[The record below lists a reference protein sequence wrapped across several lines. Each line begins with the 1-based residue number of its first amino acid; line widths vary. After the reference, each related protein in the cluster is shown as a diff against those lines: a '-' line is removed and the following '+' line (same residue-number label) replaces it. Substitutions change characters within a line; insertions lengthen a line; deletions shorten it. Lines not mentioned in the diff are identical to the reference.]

1 LGASLPCYYCE
12 WAKKHVRLKPQATTA
27 KSQVATTNARASTNP
42 SKSSL
47 TVEEAKAL
55 GVQAANFAF
64 NWQLNIFKVV
74 LVAVFLFA
82 NAMDYYTTKKGLEA
96 GLKEGNIFARTIMKW
111 GWKKY
116 QAVKLIGPALF
127 AYQAL
132 TSEDPNYI
140 WTATLGIGATM
151 FTYASIQNWLLIT
164 GKREWEKY
172 LEV

>member
-1 LGASLPCYYCE
+1 LPCYWCE
-12 WAKKHVRLKPQATTA
+12 EFVKKHVRLKPQATT
-27 KSQVATTNARASTNP
+27 TNVRISTNP

-64 NWQLNIFKVV
+64 NWQLNIFKVA

-96 GLKEGNIFARTIMKW
+96 GLKEGNIFAKTIMKW

-116 QAVKLIGPALF
+116 QTVKFIGPALF

-132 TSEDPNYI
+132 TSEDPYYV
-140 WTATLGIGATM
+140 WTATLGIGAVM
-151 FTYASIQNWLLIT
+151 FTYAAVQNWLLII

>member
-1 LGASLPCYYCE
+1 
-12 WAKKHVRLKPQATTA
+12 LKAQATTA
-27 KSQVATTNARASTNP
+27 KSQVATTSARAPVNL

-47 TVEEAKAL
+47 TVGEARAL

-64 NWQLNIFKVV
+64 NWQVNVFRVV

-96 GLKEGNIFARTIMKW
+96 GLKEGNVFARTIMKW
-111 GWKKY
+111 GWGKY
-116 QAVKLIGPALF
+116 QLIKFIGPALF

-140 WTATLGIGATM
+140 WTASLALGVAM
-151 FTYASIQNWLLIT
+151 FTYASIQNWMLLM
-164 GKREWEKY
+164 GRKK
-172 LEV
+172 LA

>member
-1 LGASLPCYYCE
+1 MN
-12 WAKKHVRLKPQATTA
+12 V
-27 KSQVATTNARASTNP
+27 RASTIP

-47 TVEEAKAL
+47 TVDEAKAL

-64 NWQLNIFKVV
+64 NWQVNIFKVA

-140 WTATLGIGATM
+140 WTASLAVGAAM
-151 FTYASIQNWLLIT
+151 FTYAFVQNLILIAGRKT
-164 GKREWEKY
+164 E
-172 LEV
+172 

>member
-1 LGASLPCYYCE
+1 LPCYYCE

>member
-1 LGASLPCYYCE
+1 MGENLPCYYCE

-64 NWQLNIFKVV
+64 NWQVNIFKVV

-96 GLKEGNIFARTIMKW
+96 GLKEGNIFAKTIMKW

-116 QAVKLIGPALF
+116 RAVKLIGPALF

-132 TSEDPNYI
+132 TSEDPYYV
-140 WTATLGIGATM
+140 WTASLAIGAGM
-151 FTYASIQNWLLIT
+151 FTYAFIQNLMLLM
-164 GKREWEKY
+164 GRKS
-172 LEV
+172 

>member
-1 LGASLPCYYCE
+1 MPCYYCE
-12 WAKKHVRLKPQATTA
+12 WAQKHVRLKPQATTMN
-27 KSQVATTNARASTNP
+27 VRASTIP

-47 TVEEAKAL
+47 TVDEAKAL

-64 NWQLNIFKVV
+64 NWQVNIFKVA

-116 QAVKLIGPALF
+116 QAVKLVGPALF

-132 TSEDPNYI
+132 TSEDPYYV
-140 WTATLGIGATM
+140 WTASLAIGAGA
-151 FTYASIQNWLLIT
+151 FVCAAIQNWLLIS
-164 GKREWEKY
+164 GKREGRST
-172 LEV
+172 

>member
-1 LGASLPCYYCE
+1 LPCYWCE
-12 WAKKHVRLKPQATTA
+12 WAKQHVRLKPQAGG
-27 KSQVATTNARASTNP
+27 TTNARVSTNL

-64 NWQLNIFKVV
+64 NWQLNIFKVA

-96 GLKEGNIFARTIMKW
+96 GLKEGNIFAKTIMKW

-116 QAVKLIGPALF
+116 QAVKLVGPALF

-132 TSEDPNYI
+132 TSEDPYYV
-140 WTATLGIGATM
+140 WTATLSIGVAM
-151 FTYASIQNWLLIT
+151 FGYASIQNWMLLMGRKST
-164 GKREWEKY
+164 
-172 LEV
+172 

>member
-1 LGASLPCYYCE
+1 MN
-12 WAKKHVRLKPQATTA
+12 V
-27 KSQVATTNARASTNP
+27 RASTIP

-47 TVEEAKAL
+47 TVDEAKAL
-55 GVQAANFAF
+55 GVQVANFAF
-64 NWQLNIFKVV
+64 NWQLNVFRVV

-116 QAVKLIGPALF
+116 QAVKLVGPALF

-132 TSEDPNYI
+132 TSEDPYYV
-140 WTATLGIGATM
+140 WTASLAIGAIM
-151 FTYASIQNWLLIT
+151 FSYAAIQNWLLTT
-164 GKREWEKY
+164 GKSERGE
-172 LEV
+172 